1 MFLFLMQVGSFT
13 LLLMNLV
20 FPFALYK
27 SLLADTKFWRGLGR
41 FNKGGLMGGSGK
53 DSESGL
59 SANGEIGPVSVSVGE

>member
-41 FNKGGLMGGSGK
+41 FNKGGLMGGVARIPRAG
-53 DSESGL
+53 
-59 SANGEIGPVSVSVGE
+59 